1 MERLLNRQRMVD
13 AVYDARLPDWTLRKA
28 WRDISDGLERGALF
42 STIFCVYVTN
52 YYQKLML
59 GMHLLIR
66 YERTL

>member
-42 STIFCVYVTN
+42 PYNLLCVYD
-52 YYQKLML
+52 
-59 GMHLLIR
+59 
-66 YERTL
+66 